1 MKNFI
6 LCALINLIGLT
17 CALADEP
24 DYPFIIGE
32 ELTFKVKFG
41 WFTVGKAQIKISKDS
56 TNATEPSFHV
66 NVEARTAGILGF
78 FKHTVNQFDA
88 VISQAELKT
97 SVATQNF
104 LDNQKRDIQTNYFD
118 YKKGKVRVEKID
130 YEKDKKHEPKFYGID
145 STTYD
150 ILSTYLYLRNNYV
163 NSIQP
168 EDSVMVKLFFGNKPY
183 DFGME
188 YAGVERIKTQLGE
201 INAHKLYLLF
211 PVSSAFPEPKAVIVW
226 ATMDE
231 NQLPLK
237 IEAQLKFGR
246 VFCDLTSYKN
256 IKEPI
261 TKLID

>member
-6 LCALINLIGLT
+6 LCALLNLIAVS

-24 DYPFIIGE
+24 DYPFVVGE

-41 WFTVGKAQIKISKDS
+41 WFTVGKAQIKITSDT
-56 TNATEPSFHV
+56 TNKAEPSFHV
-66 NVEARTAGILGF
+66 KVEARTAGILGF

-88 VISQAELKT
+88 VISQSELKP
-97 SVATQNF
+97 SIATQNF

-118 YKKGKVRVEKID
+118 YKKGKVRVERVN
-130 YEKDKKHEPKFYGID
+130 YEKDKKYAPEFYGID

-150 ILSTYLYLRNNYV
+150 ILSTYLYLRSSYLKSTQPND
-163 NSIQP
+163 SI
-168 EDSVMVKLFFGNKPY
+168 MVKMFFGNKPY

-201 INAHKLYLLF
+201 IQAHKLYLLF

-226 ATMDE
+226 VTMDK

-246 VFCDLTSYKN
+246 VFCDLTSHKN
-256 IKEPI
+256 LKEPCMR
-261 TKLID
+261 